1 MASANVLI
9 NGVSYGWSNTTVVVF
24 GVPLVGITN
33 VEVKEKQVK
42 ENNYGSGVEP
52 IARGYGNVEYDA
64 SIQVYAEQFF
74 QWVNAVTDGRIT
86 KIPPFNFPMTLVPKN
101 AGASLPQKV
110 VVRAAE
116 FMEASLK
123 TAQGD
128 TKILIDLPLI
138 IAGIDWK

>member
-1 MASANVLI
+1 
-9 NGVSYGWSNTTVVVF
+9 
-24 GVPLVGITN
+24 
-33 VEVKEKQVK
+33 
-42 ENNYGSGVEP
+42 
-52 IARGYGNVEYDA
+52 
-64 SIQVYAEQFF
+64 
-74 QWVNAVTDGRIT
+74 
-86 KIPPFNFPMTLVPKN
+86 MTLVPKN